1 MRSRPRHATPPTT
14 QYPALLPRP
23 VSAAH
28 LAHRPTDDAHAPA
41 SLPAGWFSWRALLAF
56 AGPGALAATAF
67 LDPGNLESLLQAG
80 ARTGYAL
87 LWLLAASTGLGWA
100 MQALA
105 IRLGVATGR
114 DLATAAAAY
123 YPPPARF
130 LLWLAVEAAIVG
142 ADVQEVVGSALALA
156 GLASCPLWV
165 GVAVGAAVSFALLC
179 VGDAGSRRLEALFVA
194 AIATMSFTFGYMA
207 ADSGAAAGEIAAG
220 LITPRVPRGAAATA
234 LAIVGAAVMP
244 HNLFLHSWLVLPT
257 HGGSG
262 TDSDAT
268 TTTNVRS
275 SAPRS
280 VAIALFSLEAAAAL
294 ATAFVINVFVVTV
307 FASGRDAPPPAPVL
321 PASAGL
327 ADAADYLGARFG
339 PLLRSVWCVSLL
351 ASGQSAT
358 MAGALAGQVLVLG
371 LFRVK
376 TPTWARI
383 AGTRALAVGPALA
396 LALSPAAGG
405 AARLDDLAQGLN
417 VLQAAVLPLAVAPL
431 IRLTSSRA
439 VMGDFATSPWTTA
452 AAAVAAAA
460 LMACN
465 AGTAVAAVHAVS
477 AAPWWAR
484 AAAVTGAA
492 LYVATVAYLAFGP
505 ALAEGAVAVDEVEG
519 EVERLVEAET

>member
-1 MRSRPRHATPPTT
+1 M
-14 QYPALLPRP
+14 
-23 VSAAH
+23 
-28 LAHRPTDDAHAPA
+28 
-41 SLPAGWFSWRALLAF
+41 LAF

-87 LWLLAASTGLGWA
+87 LWLLAASTGLGWG

-105 IRLGVATGR
+105 VRLGVATGR

-165 GVAVGAAVSFALLC
+165 GVAVGAAASFALLC
-179 VGDAGSRRLEALFVA
+179 VGDAGSRRLEALFVV
-194 AIATMSFTFGYMA
+194 AIATMSITFGYMA
-207 ADSGAAAGEIAAG
+207 ADSGAAVGEIAAG
-220 LITPRVPRGAAATA
+220 LVTPRVPRGAAATA

-244 HNLFLHSWLVLPT
+244 HNLFLHSWLVLPV
-257 HGGSG
+257 HGGGGDG
-262 TDSDAT
+262 TT
-268 TTTNVRS
+268 TTTNIRS
-275 SAPRS
+275 CAPRS

-294 ATAFVINVFVVTV
+294 VTAFAINVCVVTV
-307 FASGRDAPPPAPVL
+307 FASGRDAPPPAPIL
-321 PASAGL
+321 PPSAGL

-339 PLLRSVWCVSLL
+339 PLLRSVWCVGLL

-431 IRLTSSRA
+431 IRLTSSCK

-452 AAAVAAAA
+452 AAAAAAAA

-477 AAPWWAR
+477 TAPWWVR
-484 AAAVTGAA
+484 AAAILGAA
-492 LYVATVAYLAFGP
+492 LYIATVAYLAFGP
-505 ALAEGAVAVDEVEG
+505 ALAEGAVAEDEVEG